1 MASGSEMRAMN
12 DSVPTS
18 RKPRVWRGLTA
29 VAAGCGLVL
38 AGALGSIAISNDA
51 SSRSPWLG
59 ADAAAQSAQLT
70 TPQSDALK
78 QQLLE
83 LVPWTNDGSS
93 SGSSGQGGTFGQ
105 QGSGTTQQST
115 GSLDISAASDEEST
129 GIVLVDTKLEYQ
141 SAAAAGTGIVLS
153 SDGLVLTNN
162 HVVSG
167 STSVQVTTTD
177 GTTYDATVV
186 GTDSTQDVAVL
197 QLEGASGLTTATIDE
212 DDDLAVAD
220 AVTAVG
226 NAEGGGE
233 LMAADGL
240 VTDLNASVTPSTQA
254 ASGTTT
260 KENTLTNMIQIDA
273 DVVSGDSGGAVLD
286 AQGEVVGM
294 TTAASSGTANITGY
308 AIEID
313 TALSVAQDII
323 DGVQT
328 DTNTL
333 GTPAF
338 LGIALADAQSG
349 STSSAVAGA
358 AIAGVYDNT
367 PAAEVGL
374 AAGDTITAVDGI
386 AVGSASELQGL
397 IAEYTPGTQ
406 ITLTWTTSTGAE
418 QSGTTTLTEGP
429 AN

>member
-1 MASGSEMRAMN
+1 MARGSEVRAMN

-38 AGALGSIAISNDA
+38 AGALGGIAISNDA

-59 ADAAAQSAQLT
+59 ADAATQPAQLT

-83 LVPWTNDGSS
+83 LVPWTNGGSS
-93 SGSSGQGGTFGQ
+93 SGSSGGTFGQ
-105 QGSGTTQQST
+105 QGSGSTQQST
-115 GSLDISAASDEEST
+115 DNLDISAASAAEST
-129 GIVLVDTKLEYQ
+129 GIVLIDTKLEYQ
-141 SAAAAGTGIVLS
+141 GAAAAGTGIVLS

-162 HVVSG
+162 HVVNG

-186 GTDSTQDVAVL
+186 GTDPTQDVAVL
-197 QLEGASGLTTATIDE
+197 QLDGASGLTTATIDK
-212 DDDLAVAD
+212 DNNLAVSD

-233 LMAADGL
+233 LMAADGV

-260 KENTLTNMIQIDA
+260 KENTLTNMIEIDA

-349 STSSAVAGA
+349 STSSTVAGA
-358 AIAGVYDNT
+358 AVAGVYDNT

>member
-1 MASGSEMRAMN
+1 MN

-18 RKPRVWRGLTA
+18 PKPRVWRGLTA

-38 AGALGSIAISNDA
+38 AGALGGLAVSTGNT
-51 SSRSPWLG
+51 
-59 ADAAAQSAQLT
+59 AQSAWRGAEASTEQAQNLS
-70 TPQSDALK
+70 PASQALK
-78 QQLLE
+78 QQLLD
-83 LVPWTNDGSS
+83 LVPWVDEGTS
-93 SGSSGQGGTFGQ
+93 SGGLGQGTDGQ
-105 QGSGTTQQST
+105 SGGSLGGSTQQST
-115 GSLDISAASDEEST
+115 DSLDISAASADEST
-129 GIVLVDTKLEYQ
+129 GIVLIDTKLEYQ

-162 HVVSG
+162 HVVEG

-177 GTTYDATVV
+177 GTTYNATVV

-197 QLEGASGLTTATIDE
+197 QLENASGLTTATIDD
-212 DDDLAVAD
+212 DDDLAVSD

-226 NAEGGGE
+226 NAEGGGD
-233 LMAADGL
+233 LMAADGV
-240 VTDLNASVTPSTQA
+240 VTDLNASVTPSNEA
-254 ASGTTT
+254 ASGGTTGS
-260 KENTLTNMIQIDA
+260 NTLTNMIEIDA

-286 AQGEVVGM
+286 DEGEVVGM
-294 TTAASSGTANITGY
+294 TTAASSGGTNISGY

-323 DGVQT
+323 DGVET

-338 LGIALADAQSG
+338 LGIALADTTSD
-349 STSSAVAGA
+349 TSSSSVAGA
-358 AIAGVYDNT
+358 AVAGVYDDT

-397 IAEYTPGTQ
+397 IAEYTPGTEV
-406 ITLTWTTSTGAE
+406 TLTWTTSSGAE
-418 QSGTTTLTEGP
+418 QSGTTTLVEGP